1 MHLGRKF
8 IWGSVQRKNNF
19 NAVSTQTTPSLLK
32 SHTSPD
38 LLPSDG
44 EKSNLHRQKSVEI
57 NRINKKLIRQD
68 PLFKS
73 IDDFTINQKSYTS
86 SQNSVRQN
94 SLEDAAQNSSARLQ
108 TDHRNTE
115 KSSHT
120 GHTGHIGQ
128 TGHIPIAN
136 DASYAIEYD
145 QASDIRI
152 KSATN
157 NNNRIRSASIG
168 PVDSDS
174 IIIDSNMIENSEQF
188 SSTDRVSLKVLYS
201 SVILIY

>member
-73 IDDFTINQKSYTS
+73 DFTINQKSYTS

-108 TDHRNTE
+108 TVHRNTE

-136 DASYAIEYD
+136 DSSYAIEYD

-152 KSATN
+152 NSATN

-168 PVDSDS
+168 SVDSDS
-174 IIIDSNMIENSEQF
+174 IIIDSNMNENFEQF
-188 SSTDRVSLKVLYS
+188 SSTNRVSLKVLYS